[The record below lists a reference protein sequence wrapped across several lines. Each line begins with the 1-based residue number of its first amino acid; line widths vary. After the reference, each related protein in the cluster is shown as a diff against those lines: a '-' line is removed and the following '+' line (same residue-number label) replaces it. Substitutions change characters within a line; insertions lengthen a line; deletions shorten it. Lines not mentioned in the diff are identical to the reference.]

1 MPTSCLEFRR
11 AKDQT
16 KAKAEAVQAARRYMR
31 KDARINVRLSSADLE
46 MVFRKRIPPFLRTGT
61 M

>member
-1 MPTSCLEFRR
+1 MRSSGLEFRP

-16 KAKAEAVQAARRYMR
+16 KARAEAVEAARRYMR
-31 KDARINVRLSSADLE
+31 TDARINVRLSSADLE